1 MTRTLPTDTPRK
13 SVTRVGTLRISA
25 RSLKRVT
32 CPSLG
37 ERRTWRRL
45 LPRDTSWRRNAGGG
59 GPELAG
65 DAHEGDPYEHRIGQ
79 DRGED
84 ERLCVEARLEGRQAV
99 GAVVEARAILE
110 KNV

>member
-45 LPRDTSWRRNAGGG
+45 LPRDTSWRRNAGGVA
-59 GPELAG
+59 LS
-65 DAHEGDPYEHRIGQ
+65 
-79 DRGED
+79 
-84 ERLCVEARLEGRQAV
+84 L
-99 GAVVEARAILE
+99 RAMPTKAIPTSIA
-110 KNV
+110 